1 METQKP
7 ISHIP
12 RVTFRV
18 IDPETN
24 YSMNAN
30 EWMHKPE
37 EIRQRAE
44 WISIETDLG
53 YQFLMHKKKLPSA
66 SWKKQQKAA
75 KKVHPDGRCGTRLEY
90 LFIQYARENFETDLD
105 ELLRAIG
112 GDDFMYDW
120 FWTEERF
127 ASLATHAWFFS
138 GIGGYLTCGSGRLLA
153 YSARVFR
160 AF

>member
-24 YSMNAN
+24 YSMNAD

-37 EIRQRAE
+37 EIRHRAE

-66 SWKKQQKAA
+66 SWEKQQKAA

-90 LFIQYARENFETDLD
+90 LFIQYARENFETNLD
-105 ELLRAIG
+105 ELLSAIG
-112 GDDFMYDW
+112 GDTLREW
-120 FWTEERF
+120 FWTEEVF
-127 ASLATHAWFFS
+127 ASSANYAWFFS
-138 GIGGYLTCGSGRLLA
+138 GYGGYLGYYARLYAL
-153 YSARVFR
+153 YARVFR
-160 AF
+160 AL

>member
-1 METQKP
+1 METKTN
-7 ISHIP
+7 HNIP

-24 YSMNAN
+24 YSMNAD

-66 SWKKQQKAA
+66 SWEKQQKAA

-105 ELLRAIG
+105 ELLRSIG
-112 GDDFMYDW
+112 GDDFLFDW

-127 ASLATHAWFFS
+127 ASNANSAWVFN
-138 GIGGYLTCGSGRLLA
+138 GYGYLYYSYRVYA

-160 AF
+160 AL